1 MDTGSTLFVVVLV
14 IVIVA
19 IVVWIAT
26 ISRRARSIS
35 TASDA
40 RLAAALQEVAD
51 NPPATKPFDAETP
64 AERSADV
71 IAMSRDDDDTTAQA
85 ASVAAA
91 TKESRLAELADLH
104 ARGLI
109 SADELAAGRATII
122 AE

>member
-14 IVIVA
+14 VVILAIVI
-19 IVVWIAT
+19 WIAT
-26 ISRRARSIS
+26 ISRRAQRIS
-35 TASDA
+35 AASDA
-40 RLAAALQEVAD
+40 RLAAALQDVAAH
-51 NPPATKPFDAETP
+51 PPDRKPFADETP

-71 IAMSRDDDDTTAQA
+71 IAMSRDDDDSPAEA

-91 TKESRLAELADLH
+91 TKESRLAELTDLN